1 MARYS
6 DEIIED
12 IRQANDIVDVISRIY
27 AIKKKWQKL
36 FWLMPISQ

>member
-27 AIKKKWQKL
+27 AVKKKW
-36 FWLMPISQ
+36 